1 MLSLAAAS
9 NGRFFLNMTLIQGYL
24 FRQIARPVVG
34 ACAALTGIGILS
46 QSLDQLE
53 VIVERGQSVWV
64 MIKLTLLAVPQL
76 LAVIVPI
83 GLFVGA
89 LIALTRLQR
98 EQELTA
104 VFASGVTRW
113 SAIRPAIR
121 LAVIAA
127 LLTLLITTVL
137 QPWGQRQARAEAFAI
152 RTDLAAVLIE
162 EGRFVQGPDGL
173 TVYVQQI
180 EQNGLLKNLFIY
192 LPDEDGRGEAATW
205 DAAEARFER
214 VDGLPVLTML
224 NGSTTRYSSR
234 GVLTYGSFD
243 RTVFDLSPYADETQ
257 QIRYKP
263 SDLYLPQLFNP
274 SPRDLERVGSA
285 GELRAEAH
293 SRLSAPLYALMAMAM
308 ALTAIMG
315 GQFSRTG
322 YSLRIAKAAA
332 AFLVV
337 RVMGYGIVSASAW
350 NGWLNVL
357 QYLLPIAATAIAL
370 RLLFRALKP
379 RRSRRWPVLERIT
392 ARFA

>member
-1 MLSLAAAS
+1 
-9 NGRFFLNMTLIQGYL
+9 MTLIQGYL

-53 VIVERGQSVWV
+53 VIVERGQSLWV

-83 GLFVGA
+83 GMFVGA

-121 LAVIAA
+121 LAFIAA
-127 LLTLLITTVL
+127 LITLLVTTVL

-162 EGRFVQGPDGL
+162 EGRFVQGPEGL

-180 EQNGLLKNLFIY
+180 EQNGLLKNLFVY
-192 LPDEDGRGEAATW
+192 VDEGDKVTTW
-205 DAAEARFER
+205 DAAEARFGR
-214 VDGLPVLTML
+214 IDGGPVLTLL
-224 NGSTTRYSSR
+224 NGSRQSYSSR
-234 GVLTYGSFD
+234 GVLEYFSFG
-243 RTVFDLSPYADETQ
+243 RTVVDLAPYANLTDK
-257 QIRYKP
+257 IRYKP

-274 SPRDLERVGSA
+274 SPQDLEDVGSA
-285 GELRAEAH
+285 GELAAEGHA
-293 SRLSAPLYALMAMAM
+293 RLSAPLYALMAMAM

-332 AFLVV
+332 FFLLV
-337 RVMGYGIVSASAW
+337 RVAGYGVVSASAW
-350 NGWLNVL
+350 NGWLNVF
-357 QYLLPIAATAIAL
+357 QYLLPILATAIAL

-379 RRSRRWPVLERIT
+379 RRSRPWPMLDQLK

>member
-1 MLSLAAAS
+1 
-9 NGRFFLNMTLIQGYL
+9 MTLIQGYL
-24 FRQIARPVVG
+24 FRQIARPVIG
-34 ACAALTGIGILS
+34 ACAALAGIGILS

-53 VIVERGQSVWV
+53 VIVERGQSIWV

-76 LAVIVPI
+76 LAVILPI

-104 VFASGVTRW
+104 IFASGVTRW
-113 SAIRPAIR
+113 SAIRPAVR
-121 LAVIAA
+121 LAAVAA
-127 LLTLLITTVL
+127 LLTLMITTVV
-137 QPWGQRQARAEAFAI
+137 QPWAQRQARAEAFAI
-152 RTDLAAVLIE
+152 RTDLAALLVE

-192 LPDEDGRGEAATW
+192 LPRGDEADTW

-243 RTVFDLSPYADETQ
+243 RNVFDLSPFTDVTEQ
-257 QIRYKP
+257 VRYKP
-263 SDLYLPQLFNP
+263 ADLYLTQLFNP
-274 SPRDLERVGSA
+274 SPQDLENVGSA
-285 GELRAEAH
+285 GELAAEGH

-308 ALTAIMG
+308 ALAAIMG

-322 YSLRIAKAAA
+322 YSLRIAKAAG
-332 AFLVV
+332 AFLIV
-337 RVMGYGIVSASAW
+337 RIVGYGVVAASAW
-350 NGWLNVL
+350 NGWLNVI
-357 QYLLPIAATAIAL
+357 QYLLPLAAAAIAL

-379 RRSRRWPVLERIT
+379 RRRRVWPAYERLK

>member
-1 MLSLAAAS
+1 
-9 NGRFFLNMTLIQGYL
+9 MTLIQGYL

-34 ACAALTGIGILS
+34 ACAALAGIGILS

-64 MIKLTLLAVPQL
+64 MMKLTLLAVPQL
-76 LAVIVPI
+76 LAVIIPI

-104 VFASGVTRW
+104 IFASGVTRW
-113 SAIRPAIR
+113 AAIRPAVR

-127 LLTLLITTVL
+127 LLTLTVTAVG
-137 QPWGQRQARAEAFAI
+137 QPWAQRQARAEAFAV
-152 RTDLAAVLIE
+152 RTDLATLLVQ
-162 EGRFVQGPDGL
+162 EGQFVEGPEGL

-180 EQNGLLKNLFIY
+180 EQNGLLKNLFVY
-192 LPDEDGRGEAATW
+192 LEEGDKVTTW
-205 DAAEARFER
+205 DAAEARFSR
-214 VDGLPVLTML
+214 IDGQPYLTLL
-224 NGSTTRYSSR
+224 NGSWQRYSSR
-234 GVLTYGSFD
+234 GVLEYLSFGRQD
-243 RTVFDLSPYADETQ
+243 VPLAQYSEVTERV
-257 QIRYKP
+257 RYKP
-263 SDLYLPQLFNP
+263 SDLYLTQLFNP
-274 SPRDLERVGSA
+274 SPQDLERVGSA
-285 GELRAEAH
+285 GELSAEGH

-322 YSLRIAKAAA
+322 YGLRIAKAAGI
-332 AFLVV
+332 FLVV
-337 RVMGYGIVSASAW
+337 RIAGYGVVSASAW
-350 NGWLNVL
+350 NGWLNVF
-357 QYLLPIAATAIAL
+357 QYLLPIVATAVAL

-379 RRSRRWPVLERIT
+379 RRRRVWPVLERLK

>member
-1 MLSLAAAS
+1 
-9 NGRFFLNMTLIQGYL
+9 MTLIQRYL
-24 FRQIARPVVG
+24 FRQIGRPVAA
-34 ACAALTGIGILS
+34 ACAALAGIGILS

-53 VIVERGQSVWV
+53 IIVERGQSVWV
-64 MIKLTLLAVPQL
+64 MVKLTLLAVPQL
-76 LAVIVPI
+76 LAVILPI

-113 SAIRPAIR
+113 AAIRPAVR
-121 LAVIAA
+121 LAAIVAV
-127 LLTLLITTVL
+127 LTLAITTVV
-137 QPWGQRQARAEAFAI
+137 QPWAQRTSRAEAFAI
-152 RTDLAAVLIE
+152 RSDIAALLVE
-162 EGRFVQGPDGL
+162 EGQFVEGPDGL

-192 LPDEDGRGEAATW
+192 LPGGSEVTTW

-214 VDGLPVLTML
+214 IDGAPMLTML

-243 RTVFDLSPYADETQ
+243 RNVFDLSPYVDTTERP
-257 QIRYKP
+257 RYKP
-263 SDLYLPQLFNP
+263 SDLYLTQLFDP
-274 SPRDLERVGSA
+274 SPQDVGTVGSR
-285 GELRAEAH
+285 GELTAEGH
-293 SRLSAPLYALMAMAM
+293 SRLSSPLYALMAMAM
-308 ALTAIMG
+308 ALAAIMG

-322 YSLRIAKAAA
+322 YSLRIAKAAG

-337 RVMGYGIVSASAW
+337 RVIGYGIVAGSAW
-350 NGWLNVL
+350 NGWLNIL
-357 QYLLPIAATAIAL
+357 QYALPMVATAVAL

-379 RRSRRWPVLERIT
+379 RRSRRVRAALKAQI
-392 ARFA
+392 A

>member
-24 FRQIARPVVG
+24 FRQIARPVIG

-121 LAVIAA
+121 LAAMAA

-162 EGRFVQGPDGL
+162 EGRFVQGPNGL

-180 EQNGLLKNLFIY
+180 EQNGLLKNLFVY
-192 LPDEDGRGEAATW
+192 LPDADGEAATW

-243 RTVFDLSPYADETQ
+243 RNVFDLSAYADQTERV
-257 QIRYKP
+257 RYKP

-274 SPRDLERVGSA
+274 SPADLQGVGSVS
-285 GELRAEAH
+285 ELAAEGH
-293 SRLSAPLYALMAMAM
+293 SRLSAPLYALMAMAF

-322 YSLRIAKAAA
+322 YGLRIAKAAA
-332 AFLVV
+332 AFLVI
-337 RVMGYGIVSASAW
+337 RVVGYGIVSASAW
-350 NGWLNVL
+350 NGWLNLL
-357 QYLLPIAATAIAL
+357 QYVLPIAATAIAL

-379 RRSRRWPVLERIT
+379 RRSRRWPMLERLT

>member
-1 MLSLAAAS
+1 
-9 NGRFFLNMTLIQGYL
+9 MTLIQGYL
-24 FRQIARPVVG
+24 FRQIARPVAG

-46 QSLDQLE
+46 QSLDQLQ

-83 GLFVGA
+83 GMFVGA
-89 LIALTRLQR
+89 LMALTRLQR

-104 VFASGVTRW
+104 IFASGVTRW

-121 LAVIAA
+121 LAVMAA
-127 LLTLLITTVL
+127 LVTLAITTVV

-180 EQNGLLKNLFIY
+180 EQNGLLKNLFVYIEKG
-192 LPDEDGRGEAATW
+192 DKVTTW
-205 DAAEARFER
+205 DASEARFGR
-214 VDGLPVLTML
+214 IDGAPVLTLL
-224 NGSTTRYSSR
+224 NGSRQSYSSR
-234 GVLTYGSFD
+234 GVLEYWSFG
-243 RTVFDLSPYADETQ
+243 RTVVDLSPYANLTD

-263 SDLYLPQLFNP
+263 SDLYLPQLLNP
-274 SPRDLERVGSA
+274 SPRDLESVGSA
-285 GELRAEAH
+285 GELMAEAH

-315 GQFSRTG
+315 GPFSRTG
-322 YSLRIAKAAA
+322 YGLRIAKAAA
-332 AFLVV
+332 AFLIV
-337 RVMGYGIVSASAW
+337 RVAGYGIVSASAW
-350 NGWLNVL
+350 NGWLNLL
-357 QYLLPIAATAIAL
+357 QYVLPLVATAIAL

-379 RRSRRWPVLERIT
+379 RRARAWPALDRLK

>member
-1 MLSLAAAS
+1 MLSLAAAC
-9 NGRFFLNMTLIQGYL
+9 NGRFPPNMTLIQGYL

-46 QSLDQLE
+46 QSLDQLQ

-83 GLFVGA
+83 GMFVGA

-104 VFASGVTRW
+104 IFASGVTRW
-113 SAIRPAIR
+113 AAIRPAIR
-121 LAVIAA
+121 LAVMAA
-127 LLTLLITTVL
+127 LVTMLITTVL

-162 EGRFVQGPDGL
+162 EGRFVQGPNGL

-180 EQNGLLKNLFIY
+180 EQNGLLKNLFVY
-192 LPDEDGRGEAATW
+192 VDEGDKVTTW
-205 DAAEARFER
+205 DAAEARFGR
-214 VDGLPVLTML
+214 VDGLPVLSLL
-224 NGSTTRYSSR
+224 NGSRQSYSSR
-234 GVLTYGSFD
+234 GVLEYLSFGQ
-243 RTVFDLSPYADETQ
+243 TVVDLSPYANLTD

-263 SDLYLPQLFNP
+263 ADLYLPQLLNP
-274 SPRDLERVGSA
+274 SPRDLESVGSA
-285 GELRAEAH
+285 GELMAEAH
-293 SRLSAPLYALMAMAM
+293 SRLSGPLYALLAMAM

-337 RVMGYGIVSASAW
+337 RVAGYGIVSASAW

-357 QYLLPIAATAIAL
+357 QYLLPIIATAIAL
-370 RLLFRALKP
+370 RLLFSALKP
-379 RRSRRWPVLERIT
+379 RRSRSWPALDRLK

>member
-1 MLSLAAAS
+1 
-9 NGRFFLNMTLIQGYL
+9 MTLIQRYL
-24 FRQIARPVVG
+24 FRQIGRPVAA
-34 ACAALTGIGILS
+34 ACAALAGIGILS

-53 VIVERGQSVWV
+53 IIVERGQSVWV
-64 MIKLTLLAVPQL
+64 MLKLTLLAVPQL
-76 LAVIVPI
+76 LAVILPI

-113 SAIRPAIR
+113 AAIRPAIR
-121 LAVIAA
+121 LAAIVAMV
-127 LLTLLITTVL
+127 TLAITTIV
-137 QPWGQRQARAEAFAI
+137 QPWAQRTARAEAFAI
-152 RTDLAAVLIE
+152 RSDIAALLVE
-162 EGRFVQGPDGL
+162 EGEFVEGPDGL

-180 EQNGLLKNLFIY
+180 EQSGLLKNLFIY
-192 LPDEDGRGEAATW
+192 LPDGDDATTW

-214 VDGLPVLTML
+214 IDGAPMLTML

-243 RTVFDLSPYADETQ
+243 RNVFDLSPYVDTTE
-257 QIRYKP
+257 RPRFKP
-263 SDLYLPQLFNP
+263 SDLYLTQLFDP
-274 SPRDLERVGSA
+274 SPQDVGTVGSR
-285 GELRAEAH
+285 GELTAEGH

-308 ALTAIMG
+308 ALAAILG

-322 YSLRIAKAAA
+322 YSLRIAKAAG
-332 AFLVV
+332 AFLVM
-337 RVMGYGIVSASAW
+337 RVIGYGIVAGSAW

-357 QYLLPIAATAIAL
+357 QYALPIVATAIAL

-379 RRSRRWPVLERIT
+379 RRSRRVRARLKAQT
-392 ARFA
+392 A

>member
-1 MLSLAAAS
+1 
-9 NGRFFLNMTLIQGYL
+9 MTLIQGYL
-24 FRQIARPVVG
+24 FRQTARPVLA
-34 ACAALTGIGILS
+34 ACAALAGIGVLS

-53 VIVERGQSVWV
+53 VIVERGQSAWV

-76 LAVIVPI
+76 LAVILPI

-113 SAIRPAIR
+113 AAIRPMIR
-121 LAVIAA
+121 LAAIVAV
-127 LLTLLITTVL
+127 LTLIITTVV
-137 QPWGQRQARAEAFAI
+137 QPWAQREARAQGFAI
-152 RTDLAAVLIE
+152 RTDLAALLVE
-162 EGRFVQGPDGL
+162 EGRFVQGPEGL

-192 LPDEDGRGEAATW
+192 IRDGDQTTTW

-214 VDGLPVLTML
+214 IDGVPYLTML
-224 NGSTTRYSSR
+224 NGSWQRYSSR
-234 GVLTYGSFD
+234 GVLEYFSFD
-243 RTVFDLSPYADETQ
+243 RLPFDLSPYASASER
-257 QIRYKP
+257 IRYKP
-263 SDLYLPQLFNP
+263 TDLYLLQLFNP
-274 SPRDLERVGSA
+274 SPSDLERTGSA
-285 GELRAEAH
+285 GELAAEGH
-293 SRLSAPLYALMAMAM
+293 SRLTAPLYALMAMAM

-332 AFLVV
+332 AFLIV
-337 RVMGYGIVSASAW
+337 RVLGYGIVAASAW
-350 NGWLNVL
+350 NGWLNIL
-357 QYLLPIAATAIAL
+357 QYALPIAATAIAL

-379 RRSRRWPVLERIT
+379 RRRRSWPVYERFK